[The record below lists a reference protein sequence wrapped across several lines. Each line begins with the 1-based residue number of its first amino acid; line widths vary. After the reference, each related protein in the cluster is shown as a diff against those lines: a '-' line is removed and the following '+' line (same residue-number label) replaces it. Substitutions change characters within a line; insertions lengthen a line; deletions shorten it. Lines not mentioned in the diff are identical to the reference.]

1 MTVARRAAYEE
12 LLLSPVGAL
21 SRYRDADGRP
31 LCGEAI
37 IGDPEFRSRLELRR
51 CPYPGSRRHHALP
64 MNASALKQ
72 MTRSW
77 PLLLGTAELLRRA
90 LGTPAGAPTTAQLM
104 RAASAA
110 VCLPLFLLHR
120 AVRPMGDGEVP
131 GFVSGLH
138 KASIDIATGAQLMLI
153 DDPRAPFERGSLL
166 EFVERHGLFIGA
178 IGVCAGPPLMVEEL
192 ARVLAGDGAAPAQG
206 SEGAAAALGDL
217 GGLPAYAD
225 AIVEL
230 TLARQMIGA
239 HLRRGAAALRARCAA
254 ISAAHSG
261 TREWF
266 ERLCDVLGR
275 HPVPTRPSEVI
286 QRQDRTLEELP
297 VEKHRALIDALA
309 EGRTALTPSP
319 ARERGAELLAHLR
332 GAPPP
337 DPAEVRQVVQ
347 LAGPG
352 AEPFAIALAETI
364 VDAARLERRAR
375 SFYTSIEVAIR
386 RALGQE
392 GAADALTSEQIASVF
407 GPSPARYLGQL
418 VAISVSIDDRH
429 IAYSAAPRGL
439 AAQTLSL

>member
-1 MTVARRAAYEE
+1 MTVAGRAAYEE

-37 IGDPEFRSRLELRR
+37 VSDPEFRSRLELRR

-90 LGTPAGAPTTAQLM
+90 LGTTAGAPTTARLM

-110 VCLPLFLLHR
+110 VCLPLYLLHR
-120 AVRPMGDGEVP
+120 AARPMGDGEVP

-153 DDPRAPFERGSLL
+153 DDPRAPFERGRLL

-178 IGVCAGPPLMVEEL
+178 VGVCAGPPLMVEEL
-192 ARVLAGDGAAPAQG
+192 SRVLAGDGEAPAQG
-206 SEGAAAALGDL
+206 IEGAAAALGDL
-217 GGLPAYAD
+217 GGLAAYAD

-239 HLRRGAAALRARCAA
+239 HLRRGTAALRARCAA
-254 ISAAHSG
+254 IAAAHSD
-261 TREWF
+261 TRAF
-266 ERLCDVLGR
+266 ERLCDVLDR

-309 EGRTALTPSP
+309 EARTALTPSP
-319 ARERGAELLAHLR
+319 ARASGAELLAHLR

-337 DPAEVRQVVQ
+337 DPAEVGQVVQ

-352 AEPFAIALAETI
+352 AEPFAIALAEAI

-386 RALGQE
+386 GALGQE
-392 GAADALTSEQIASVF
+392 GGADALTSEQLASVF

-418 VAISVSIDDRH
+418 VAISVSIGDRH

-439 AAQTLSL
+439 ASLPLSL

>member
-1 MTVARRAAYEE
+1 MTVAGRAAYEE

-21 SRYRDADGRP
+21 TRYRDADGRP

-37 IGDPEFRSRLELRR
+37 VDDPEFRSRLELRR

-77 PLLLGTAELLRRA
+77 PLILGTAELLRRA
-90 LGTPAGAPTTAQLM
+90 LGTTAGAPTTARLM
-104 RAASAA
+104 RAAGAA

-120 AVRPMGDGEVP
+120 ALRPMGNGEVP
-131 GFVSGLH
+131 GSVSGLH

-153 DDPRAPFERGSLL
+153 DDPRAPFERGSML

-178 IGVCAGPPLMVEEL
+178 AGVCAGPPLMVEEL
-192 ARVLAGDGAAPAQG
+192 SRVLAGDGDAPAQS

-225 AIVEL
+225 AILEL

-239 HLRRGAAALRARCAA
+239 HLRRGVAALRARGAA
-254 ISAAHSG
+254 IAADHPG
-261 TREWF
+261 TRERF
-266 ERLCDVLGR
+266 ERLCEVLAR
-275 HPVPTRPSEVI
+275 HQVPTRPSEII

-309 EGRTALTPSP
+309 EGRAALTPSP
-319 ARERGAELLAHLR
+319 AQASGAELLAHLR
-332 GAPPP
+332 GAPL
-337 DPAEVRQVVQ
+337 DQAEVRQVVQ

-352 AEPFAIALAETI
+352 AEPFAIALAEAI

-375 SFYTSIEVAIR
+375 SFYTSIEAAIR
-386 RALGQE
+386 RALGQD
-392 GAADALTSEQIASVF
+392 GAADPLTSEQLASVF
-407 GPSPARYLGQL
+407 GPSPASYLGQL
-418 VAISVSIDDRH
+418 VAIRVSVGDRH

-439 AAQTLSL
+439 AALPLSL